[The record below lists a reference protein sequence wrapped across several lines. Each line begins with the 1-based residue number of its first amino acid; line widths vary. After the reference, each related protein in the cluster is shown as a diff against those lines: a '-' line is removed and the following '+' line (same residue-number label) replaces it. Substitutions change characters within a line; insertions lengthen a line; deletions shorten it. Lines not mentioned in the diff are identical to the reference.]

1 MIVGIFGGGQLG
13 RMLALAGYPLGVRCR
28 VLDPAPDSSAGQV
41 TEQIIGSYDDPNAL
55 ARFTDGLDV
64 ATYEFEHVPM
74 GAVRSAAERVALFPP
89 ARAVEVVQD
98 RLSQKKFLQG
108 LGIPTAPFA
117 PVDSRAE
124 LGPAAAGVGLPAV
137 LKTRY
142 AGYDGKGQ
150 QLLRSPEGFDAAWKT
165 LGQRHL
171 ILEALIP
178 FERELSLIAVAD
190 KEGKVAFYP
199 LVENHHPEHILKW
212 TVAPAPACPPSL
224 QSAAEECALKIIQAL
239 RYVGV
244 LAIEFFQHE
253 GRLVVNEIAPR
264 VHNSG
269 HWTLEGAET
278 SQFENHLRAILGLPV
293 GSTAMRGCALMLNL
307 IGDLEDAGMWLAI
320 PGAHLHLYGKKPR
333 HGRKLGHVTLHAEHP
348 KMLRARLEAVRRRLP
363 GSIALPDR
371 LDFEGT

>member
-64 ATYEFEHVPM
+64 ATYEFEHVPL
-74 GAVRSAAERVALFPP
+74 GAVHSVAERRAVFPP
-89 ARAVEVVQD
+89 TRAVEVVQD
-98 RLSQKKFLQG
+98 RLSQKAFLQN

-117 PVDSRAE
+117 PVNSRAE
-124 LGPAAAGVGLPAV
+124 LEQAAASVGLPAV
-137 LKTRY
+137 LKTRF

-150 QLLRSPEGFDAAWKT
+150 AILRKAETLDSGWSL
-165 LGQRHL
+165 LGQTRL
-171 ILEALIP
+171 ILEALVP
-178 FERELSLIAVAD
+178 FQRELSLITVAD
-190 KEGKVAFYP
+190 KGGKVAFYP

-212 TVAPAPACPPSL
+212 TIAPAPACPPSL
-224 QSAAEECALKIIQAL
+224 QSEAEECALKIIHAL

-244 LAIEFFQHE
+244 LAIEFFQYE
-253 GRLVVNEIAPR
+253 GRLIVNEIAPR

-293 GSTAMRGCALMLNL
+293 GSTAMRGYALMMNL
-307 IGDLEDAGMWLAI
+307 IGDLDDATMWLAV

-333 HGRKLGHVTLHAEHP
+333 QGRKLGHVTLCADHP
-348 KMLRARLEAVRRRLP
+348 KMLRARLEEARRYLP
-363 GSIALPDR
+363 GSIQLPDR
-371 LDFEGT
+371 LDFEGA